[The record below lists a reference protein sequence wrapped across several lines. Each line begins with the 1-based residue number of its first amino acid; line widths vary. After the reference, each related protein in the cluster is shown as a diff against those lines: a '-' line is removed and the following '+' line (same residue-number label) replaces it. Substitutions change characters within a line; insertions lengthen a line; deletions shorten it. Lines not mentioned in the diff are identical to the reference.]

1 MWPGFVYRSRKEI
14 KMENEKQRNNE
25 NEFTGSCCDT
35 SRFGSRGM
43 PEMMAKCC
51 GGMSGSGSSGS
62 MMSGCMKMCRW
73 FPMLPVILGILFL
86 LLGYYLDA
94 ETTRV
99 LWMCAA
105 GFLILMGTFCL
116 LIMCKMIKICRDTK

>member
-1 MWPGFVYRSRKEI
+1 M
-14 KMENEKQRNNE
+14 KMENEEKRNSE
-25 NEFTGSCCDT
+25 NEFTENCCDT
-35 SRFGSRGM
+35 SRFGGRGM

-51 GGMSGSGSSGS
+51 EGMSGSDGSRS

-73 FPMLPVILGILFL
+73 FPLLPMVFGILFL

-94 ETTRV
+94 EVTRI
-99 LWMCAA
+99 LWMVAA

-116 LIMCKMIKICRDTK
+116 LMICKVIKICRSTK